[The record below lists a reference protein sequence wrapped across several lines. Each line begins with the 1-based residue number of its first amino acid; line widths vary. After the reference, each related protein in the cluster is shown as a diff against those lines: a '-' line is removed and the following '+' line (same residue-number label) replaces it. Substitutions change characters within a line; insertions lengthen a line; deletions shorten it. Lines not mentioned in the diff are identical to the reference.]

1 MDVTT
6 VTTELE
12 ALVRQQ
18 LELLSGDEAV
28 ERATQ
33 VLLLSLEPAMQRV
46 ALRLAEQAAA
56 EIAAQLP
63 DSTVDVVVTD
73 GDPTL
78 VVRSSASTEQ
88 TFSLDDLEAR
98 LTLRLP
104 AMLKEQIEAAAGD
117 AGDSINS
124 YVVKSLSKSSGR
136 KRTGRKITETFRT

>member
-18 LELLSGDEAV
+18 LELMSDDEAV
-28 ERATQ
+28 ERATR
-33 VLLLSLEPAMQRV
+33 VLLISLEPAMHRV
-46 ALRLAEQAAA
+46 AMRLAEQAAT
-56 EIAAQLP
+56 EVAAQLP

-78 VVRSSASTEQ
+78 VVRSAGGAEPTYSV
-88 TFSLDDLEAR
+88 DDLEAR

-104 AMLKEQIEAAAGD
+104 SILKDQIEQAAGD

-124 YVVKSLSKSSGR
+124 YVVKSLSRSSGR
-136 KRTGRKITETFRT
+136 RRTGRKITETFRT

>member
-18 LELLSGDEAV
+18 LELMSGDEAV

-33 VLLLSLEPAMQRV
+33 VLLISLEPALHRV

-56 EIAAQLP
+56 EVAAQLP

-73 GDPTL
+73 GDPAL
-78 VVRSSASTEQ
+78 VVRSAGGSEPS
-88 TFSLDDLEAR
+88 FSLEDLEAR

-104 AMLKEQIEAAAGD
+104 ALLKEQIEQAAGD

-124 YVVKSLSKSSGR
+124 YVVKSLSRSSGR
-136 KRTGRKITETFRT
+136 RRTGRKITETFRT

>member
-18 LELLSGDEAV
+18 LELMSGDEAV

-46 ALRLAEQAAA
+46 ALRLAEQAAT
-56 EIAAQLP
+56 EVAAQLP

-78 VVRSSASTEQ
+78 VIRSTGDAEPTYTAE
-88 TFSLDDLEAR
+88 DLGAR

-104 AMLKEQIEAAAGD
+104 AMLKDQIEQAAGD
-117 AGDSINS
+117 AGDSING
-124 YVVKSLSKSSGR
+124 YVVKALSRSSGR
-136 KRTGRKITETFRT
+136 RRTGRKITETFRT

>member
-6 VTTELE
+6 VTHELE

-18 LELLSGDEAV
+18 LELMSGDEAV

-33 VLLLSLEPAMQRV
+33 VLLISLEPALQRV
-46 ALRLAEQAAA
+46 AMRLAEQAAT
-56 EIAAQLP
+56 EVAAQLP

-78 VVRSSASTEQ
+78 VVRSAGGTEQ
-88 TFSLDDLEAR
+88 TFSADDLEAR

-104 AMLKEQIEAAAGD
+104 ALLKEQIEQAAGD

-124 YVVKSLSKSSGR
+124 YVVKSLSRASGR
-136 KRTGRKITETFRT
+136 RRTSRKITETFRT

>member
-18 LELLSGDEAV
+18 LELMSGDEAV
-28 ERATQ
+28 ERAAQ

-46 ALRLAEQAAA
+46 ALRLAEQAAT
-56 EIAAQLP
+56 EVAAQLP
-63 DSTVDVVVTD
+63 DSAVDVVVTD

-78 VVRSSASTEQ
+78 VVRATGDVEP
-88 TFSLDDLEAR
+88 TFTAEDLEAR

-104 AMLKEQIEAAAGD
+104 AMLKDQIEQAAGD
-117 AGDSINS
+117 AGDSING
-124 YVVKSLSKSSGR
+124 YVVKALSRSSGR
-136 KRTGRKITETFRT
+136 RRTGRKITETFRT